1 VQESYEI
8 RDQSYTRTRA
18 VLVELLVVHPVD
30 GKIAV
35 RAGTTYRRD
44 PGTYSLDGL
53 FGRRARVVTRVFDV
67 AGRLAIARTAVEY
80 LDPLSRDWVFC
91 YRRLSSYQRVTHR
104 YA

>member
-1 VQESYEI
+1 M
-8 RDQSYTRTRA
+8 RHQSYTRTRA

-67 AGRLAIARTAVEY
+67 GGRFAVACTSVEY
-80 LDPLSRDWVFC
+80 LDPLSRGRVFC
-91 YRRLSSYQRVTHR
+91 YGRLPSCQRVTQ
-104 YA
+104 